1 MQRYPEVRR
10 VLAAPYRNMSSEQI
24 ERLMESYNVNAE
36 DMEGFLST
44 LGNIGRSVVSA
55 LPQVLPAALPL
66 VGTAIGGPVGG
77 ALGGV
82 AGQALGSMLGPR
94 PPGGAQPPAGQ
105 VPIRPGARPPLPAGM
120 PGGSPAAGHLLQ
132 SIFSPQMLQGLV
144 AMLMG
149 QAGRQ
154 SIPVGNQQVPTAAF
168 PNLLGVLANQA
179 AAEASA
185 AAAQDIGSEAVPRYL
200 QNYAGEAIGDPAIPE
215 HRAYALLELLQEAQA
230 EQDEYY
236 DNRGDSRESWYTV
249 PEIDEASLDEMELAE
264 LYGEYDFA

>member
-10 VLAAPYRNMSSEQI
+10 VLAAPYRNMSAEQI

-77 ALGGV
+77 AIGGM
-82 AGQALGSMLGPR
+82 AGQALGSVLGPR
-94 PPGGAQPPAGQ
+94 PPGGRPPL
-105 VPIRPGARPPLPAGM
+105 PPGARPPLPAGI
-120 PGGSPAAGHLLQ
+120 PGGSPAAGQLLQ

-154 SIPVGNQQVPTAAF
+154 SIPVGNQQVPTSAF

-185 AAAQDIGSEAVPRYL
+185 AAAQDVGSEAVPRYL

-230 EQDEYY
+230 EQHEYY
-236 DNRGDSRESWYTV
+236 DTRGESHESWYSV